1 MKLLREKCNPVTAG
15 FVFQYTINGK
25 KVEVAVKQII
35 AGKEVEQR
43 GAFSNPETL
52 DLYQNIPEL
61 QNFWSHVFK
70 GCFMHLSLFCVCFV
84 YTNTV
89 CKEKALFN
97 TSGSFKR
104 KRNISWSALW
114 KAWVKLSSLL
124 LLQYAIRP
132 GVFSSLEGGTCLFW
146 FLYIYIWQM
155 CCFWLDPNQ

>member
-1 MKLLREKCNPVTAG
+1 MKSVIFFIAG

-61 QNFWSHVFK
+61 QNFWSHLF
-70 GCFMHLSLFCVCFV
+70 GFLHLSLFCVCFV

-104 KRNISWSALW
+104 KNISLSALW
-114 KAWVKLSSLL
+114 KAWVELGSLL
-124 LLQYAIRP
+124 LVKYAMYL
-132 GVFSSLEGGTCLFW
+132 GVFSSLEGGTWLFW
-146 FLYIYIWQM
+146 CLYE
-155 CCFWLDPNQ
+155 CVFSG